1 MQGKKFEKQMIAP
14 SSPQVGDAERGD
26 WRTPGWAGNQNH
38 RHFSAGMFTDDP
50 FQIIQAFYRSPVQ
63 VIIMPAIGSEAS
75 EFHRVNIFLTASA
88 SLGSVRGSR
97 QYASR
102 FTSRSEAKLISASRH
117 WPLTLTGNLP
127 LMGAEK
133 IAVREPQ

>member
-1 MQGKKFEKQMIAP
+1 MQGKKLEKQMIAP

-63 VIIMPAIGSEAS
+63 VIIMPAIGSEAG
-75 EFHRVNIFLTASA
+75 EFHRVKHFSH
-88 SLGSVRGSR
+88 GQRGTGQRSR
-97 QYASR
+97 QPP
-102 FTSRSEAKLISASRH
+102 K
-117 WPLTLTGNLP
+117 
-127 LMGAEK
+127 
-133 IAVREPQ
+133 REPLYL